1 MFCWQHRVL
10 LFNPAFNWSFDHFHL
25 MHLFKSNILL
35 FSTFFFFTVFL
46 VTFYSFLKNSYKMIY
61 LFSSMQY
68 VFWSNPFLA
77 SFKIF
82 LIPWFLTFWL
92 WYALVWFCSS
102 FLGFWFCFC
111 FFSFLDVWFYK
122 TDKNWIIIVS
132 NHFYDNPFS
141 FFWDFN

>member
-1 MFCWQHRVL
+1 
-10 LFNPAFNWSFDHFHL
+10 
-25 MHLFKSNILL
+25 
-35 FSTFFFFTVFL
+35 
-46 VTFYSFLKNSYKMIY
+46 
-61 LFSSMQY
+61 MQY

-92 WYALVWFCSS
+92 WYALVWFCLS

-111 FFSFLDVWFYK
+111 FFSSLDMWFYK
-122 TDKNWIIIVS
+122 TDKNWIVIVS

-141 FFWDFN
+141 FFWDFNYIYITMPNIVPFVTVALIFLCFFPCVSVMIHSIVISKVLFSFTVSPRLLTSSKNLKNFSDIMYF